1 MAADE
6 MESKV
11 GLELPSIARTAR
23 LFARALLLRCPNC
36 GGGPVREGWFKMRV
50 RCGRCGL
57 RIERGEG
64 DYFTGSMLFNYI
76 VPGLLV
82 LIVLAVILIATWP
95 RVPWDTIQ
103 YLAPALIVAA
113 GVGLF
118 PFSKLIW
125 LAFDLMLRPVTAEE
139 MRWHRTAPSK
149 YSSG

>member
-1 MAADE
+1 
-6 MESKV
+6 
-11 GLELPSIARTAR
+11 
-23 LFARALLLRCPNC
+23 
-36 GGGPVREGWFKMRV
+36 MRV

-82 LIVLAVILIATWP
+82 LVVLAVVLIATWP
-95 RVPWDTIQ
+95 RIPWDTLQ
-103 YLAPALIVAA
+103 YLAPALIIAA
-113 GVGLF
+113 GIGLF

-125 LAFDLMLRPVTAEE
+125 LAFDLMLRPVTSEE
-139 MRWHRTAPSK
+139 MRWHRTASSK